1 MSARADLRALGGLS
15 WREAR
20 TSGEAAGPVLG
31 SYMGLLSSGAARV
44 RFPGGSTMNQ
54 LSAMPPSPARPLPPL
69 DPRATGAGT
78 GRDAYLLGGL
88 VAVLLGLAVS
98 CVVPET
104 DGDGSDSSPHDVHG
118 ESAHDPPGF
127 PRRRRTPPG
136 PTWHASVVGT
146 QEAVLEL
153 TVRPGRALLPPNEV
167 LELPVAIDVR
177 ARPQAIQRPPLDL
190 SLVFDKSGSMKGGG
204 KIAYTMQAAR
214 LLVENLSEQDTV
226 SIVAYDTKVVVL
238 DPQQPVVQ
246 KTFLSHWA
254 DEIEAGGNTN
264 LSGGLLAGIAEVR
277 RGKRPG
283 AVARVILLTDG
294 LANRGVTSPKKLR
307 GMAQAARREGITVS
321 TIGVGEK
328 FDERVLSGLASAG
341 GGNYSYVSEAE
352 DIPGVVAG
360 EIQGLLP
367 VVCQNLRLS
376 FQISEGVE
384 LTGLIGAD
392 LQYATSPG
400 EVVLSEDTIIHVGD
414 LIPGESRTIILH
426 LLLSAAPGPAAPLSV
441 LRTRVEFQHVGE
453 AGRPLSQ
460 EEELLLAVAASRRE
474 SEGSV
479 DMAVMDTAWLAEVLD
494 LTYLALQSRDWDLVD
509 QAHRTIETYRK
520 ELEGL
525 AVQGDS
531 ETLRE
536 HAALLAHYGEELER
550 VAAEGALHDHKKS
563 GDAYE
568 KTKKDLHYRR
578 YLLLH
583 HKPGAARDG
592 DRP

>member
-1 MSARADLRALGGLS
+1 M
-15 WREAR
+15 
-20 TSGEAAGPVLG
+20 T
-31 SYMGLLSSGAARV
+31 
-44 RFPGGSTMNQ
+44 RFPFRLWT
-54 LSAMPPSPARPLPPL
+54 R
-69 DPRATGAGT
+69 RAGFGV
-78 GRDAYLLGGL
+78 L
-88 VAVLLGLAVS
+88 VAVPLGLAAG
-98 CVVPET
+98 CLVPET
-104 DGDGSDSSPHDVHG
+104 GSDSSSHGAHG
-118 ESAHDPPGF
+118 ETDHEPPGF
-127 PRRRRTPPG
+127 PRRRRSPPV
-136 PTWHASVVGT
+136 PSWHASVIET

-177 ARPQAIQRPPLDL
+177 ARPQAIRRPPLDL

-204 KIAYTMQAAR
+204 KIEYTMQAAR
-214 LLVENLSEQDTV
+214 LLIENLSEQDTV
-226 SIVAYDTKVVVL
+226 SIVAYDSKVVVL

-254 DEIEAGGNTN
+254 DEIEPGGHTN
-264 LSGGLLAGIAEVR
+264 LSGGLLAGMAEVR
-277 RGKRPG
+277 RGRRPG
-283 AVARVILLTDG
+283 TLARVILLTDG

-307 GMAQAARREGITVS
+307 GIAEAARLEGITVS

-328 FDERVLSGLASAG
+328 FDEHVLSGVANAG
-341 GGNYSYVSEAE
+341 GGNYTYVGEPE

-384 LTGLIGAD
+384 LTGLFGAD
-392 LQYATSPG
+392 TQDPASPG
-400 EVVLSEDTIIHVGD
+400 KAVPSIDTTIDVGD
-414 LIPGESRTIILH
+414 LIPGESRTLILH
-426 LLLSAAPGPAAPLSV
+426 LLLSASPGPAPPLPV
-441 LRTRVEFQHVGE
+441 LRTRVDFQHVGE

-460 EEELLLAVAASRRE
+460 EEELLLAVAASRGE
-474 SEGSV
+474 SERSV
-479 DMAVMDTAWLAEVLD
+479 DMVVMDTAWLAEVLD

-509 QAHRTIETYRK
+509 QAHRTITTYRK
-520 ELEGL
+520 ELEEL
-525 AVQGDS
+525 AVQGES
-531 ETLRE
+531 ETFRE

-550 VAAEGALHDHKKS
+550 LAAEGALHGHEKS

-583 HKPGAARDG
+583 HKPGVSEDG